1 MHVVNELEA
10 DVVTIDD
17 QEYEE
22 VVEVIEEVL
31 AAEEVPEPPTNFVD
45 SVPTQ
50 GKPRCITPILL
61 ITWYIYVCIT
71 FQELI

>member
-31 AAEEVPEPPTNFVD
+31 AAEEVPEPPTDFVD
-45 SVPTQ
+45 SVPAQ
-50 GKPRCITPILL
+50 GKPRCITL
-61 ITWYIYVCIT
+61 
-71 FQELI
+71 FF